1 VSADTGQHAS
11 GDAGGNPY
19 LPGYSG
25 SGGPADPLEESVEKM
40 DCTDALNRVYLYL
53 DGEIDGTTVAA
64 AKEHLEACAPC
75 LREYGLEEEVKRL
88 VRRACG
94 CEDVP
99 TGLRERVM
107 LRIREVT
114 VTIRHD

>member
-1 VSADTGQHAS
+1 VSGDGGQHENDDPTS
-11 GDAGGNPY
+11 EY
-19 LPGYSG
+19 LPGYAA
-25 SGGPADPLEESVEKM
+25 GGESDEPM
-40 DCTDALNRVYLYL
+40 DCADALNRVYLYL
-53 DGEIDGTTVAA
+53 DGEIDSTTVAA
-64 AKEHLEACAPC
+64 AKSHLAACAPC

-94 CEDVP
+94 CEDLP
-99 TGLRERVM
+99 SGLRERVM